1 MIGIGAP
8 SRKVLILTPEEA
20 PLSSEFFLF
29 RGPATVSSSLS
40 DSVAITDGDPVPDS
54 PGEDGSIASWLAW
67 STCRLIGVGEITM
80 ESAAPVFEVTSDSLV
95 ERVPT
100 NVPITGWSASELP
113 QLEERLRA
121 KLQNAGPPTP
131 TQRHAVPVGLAGHD
145 LIVNSCSHDVLALML
160 PLLSPL
166 MADETVHAVASPTA
180 NGASSGDSAGGGGA
194 LSRPR
199 ALVIAP
205 TRPLLAAAEECAAS
219 LTRGSGVR
227 YAVAGGSAEWEETLA
242 ALRVA
247 GTSLVLGSPGR
258 LLDLV
263 GYLAVLALDQVACG
277 RAGGGEAGLSHET
290 RGLCSLLAPGRTLL
304 LMYIGLLVRASAI
317 RVASSDAEQ
326 GALSSRLVTQRAVYA
341 VDGGRMDKFAQI
353 ASSSG
358 LVLCVARQ
366 RQDCELLSF
375 RLRDEGLP
383 VADASAERL
392 KPRERE
398 ALLSSFA
405 SGEPSAP
412 RPPHTHDQTCGLRRG
427 GHVGSVTTI
436 VGDADSGDALC
447 RVAAAMREA
456 RQEARRPAKPTA

>member
-1 MIGIGAP
+1 MAP
-8 SRKVLILTPEEA
+8 SDGRGARP
-20 PLSSEFFLF
+20 PLLAFFS

-67 STCRLIGVGEITM
+67 STCRLIGV
-80 ESAAPVFEVTSDSLV
+80 VTSDSLV

-145 LIVNSCSHDVLALML
+145 LIVNSGSHDVLALML

-166 MADETVHAVASPTA
+166 MADETVPAVASPTA
-180 NGASSGDSAGGGGA
+180 NGASSGDGAGGGGA

-304 LMYIGLLVRASAI
+304 ACLLVRASAI